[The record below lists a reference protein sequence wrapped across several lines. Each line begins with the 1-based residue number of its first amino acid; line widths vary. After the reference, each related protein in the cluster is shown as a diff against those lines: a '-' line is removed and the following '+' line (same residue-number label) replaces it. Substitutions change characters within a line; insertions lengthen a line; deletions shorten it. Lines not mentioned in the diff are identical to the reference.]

1 MRYAQLVDR
10 IAGEATD
17 AWDLHFVAGQAK
29 GRGEDVIV
37 LTIGDPDFAT
47 PSAFTEAGIAALRSG
62 DTHYGDM
69 DGRQKLRAAIARRFN
84 RHAGVHVHAENV
96 VVTAGAQNALYGV
109 ARCIVQEG
117 DEVIALDPTYLT
129 YDAVIRGTGARLVQS
144 PQPPSQNFRVD
155 LAALEGR
162 VTPRTRA
169 IFFASPNNPTGTVLG
184 REEVEGKEH
193 GPLKTAVDALADLAP
208 ALGDSD
214 RIEELHVEPD
224 AGISVR
230 LAKQDLYLRLGA
242 PPFDLSRLK
251 AVSETLA
258 ARGIRAKEITLG
270 GERRHIQADHA
281 AVGIRRE
288 AHVARLNSLGNFRQ
302 GAGIVYSGFAS
313 GDALRLGFRLFRQLR
328 RLAGPDLVLVQS
340 PPAFPTLEVARLA
353 LRRKGVRF
361 IVDWHNLGYSLLQR
375 RLGRAL
381 RHGLGC
387 IAHPVMV
394 LAADGPPPSCEAFS
408 SVLRKTL
415 RVQTAWCRCSS

>member
-184 REEVEGKEH
+184 REEVEGIARIAKAHDLWVVADE
-193 GPLKTAVDALADLAP
+193 VYADLCFERPHVSIASLP
-208 ALGDSD
+208 GMIERTVTISSLSKSHAMTGWRSGWAIGPTELARHLTNLAIAMTYGLPGFIQEAAYTAITEGDAEVERMREIYRRRRDLMLAALD
-214 RIEELHVEPD
+214 
-224 AGISVR
+224 
-230 LAKQDLYLRLGA
+230 GA
-242 PPFDLSRLK
+242 PGIRCLKPEAGMFMMIDVSATGLTAKDFAWKLYETTGVAVLDASPFGPSANGFLR
-251 AVSETLA
+251 VSFTLA
-258 ARGIRAKEITLG
+258 EAELEEAARR
-270 GERRHIQADHA
+270 
-281 AVGIRRE
+281 IRRFAE
-288 AHVARLNSLGNFRQ
+288 SLAASSTRHVA
-302 GAGIVYSGFAS
+302 
-313 GDALRLGFRLFRQLR
+313 
-328 RLAGPDLVLVQS
+328 
-340 PPAFPTLEVARLA
+340 
-353 LRRKGVRF
+353 
-361 IVDWHNLGYSLLQR
+361 
-375 RLGRAL
+375 
-381 RHGLGC
+381 
-387 IAHPVMV
+387 
-394 LAADGPPPSCEAFS
+394 
-408 SVLRKTL
+408 
-415 RVQTAWCRCSS
+415 